1 MSNDPP
7 PLISKPYP
15 KAEINYQEIAQN
27 PDLFWEKVR
36 SFHQYFGTK
45 FKVPIIG
52 GKPVDLH
59 HLFVEVTSR
68 GGIEKVVGDR
78 RWREVTATFKFPS
91 SLTSGT
97 YSLRKCYLSLLYH
110 FEQVYYFRREEPP
123 TSVSDLRSP
132 SEYTNG
138 STFLQAS
145 KDATAVDQH
154 FDGLDLE
161 DGSTITGT
169 IDAKFDN
176 GYIVTYHP
184 QVEEREDESW
194 KLRIHPGCPGPT
206 QMETVTLSSLTN
218 NMLDLTPRTMAKTNP
233 PLTKLELC
241 GIVKRLSAAE
251 KQVYQVIGLRDREI
265 HKTELSE

>member
-1 MSNDPP
+1 TVCLP
-7 PLISKPYP
+7 
-15 KAEINYQEIAQN
+15 Q
-27 PDLFWEKVR
+27 
-36 SFHQYFGTK
+36 
-45 FKVPIIG
+45 
-52 GKPVDLH
+52 
-59 HLFVEVTSR
+59 
-68 GGIEKVVGDR
+68 VVGDR
-78 RWREVTATFKFPS
+78 RWREVTAAFKFPS

-123 TSVSDLRSP
+123 TSVSDLRLP

-176 GYIVTYHP
+176 GYIVTVDLGFEKLNGVLYHMP
-184 QVEEREDESW
+184 MSTNMSRAFV
-194 KLRIHPGCPGPT
+194 P
-206 QMETVTLSSLTN
+206 VSSTSG
-218 NMLDLTPRTMAKTNP
+218 RKRRR
-233 PLTKLELC
+233 KLEVEDPSMVS
-241 GIVKRLSAAE
+241 GPNSNGNGYSFFFDQQYARLNPSYHGQDKSTTNE
-251 KQVYQVIGLRDREI
+251 IGAMWNC
-265 HKTELSE
+265 